1 MGFIACDKKGEADI
15 LMVQGQCE
23 INTGNSLAAATSFE
37 KALLLYLKIQHIEGI
52 CDARIQ
58 LALAYLK
65 YIPLFLNFSKSY
77 LTFSSLQETS
87 NHRKQWNSLNYCK
100 NMRRKTICFII

>member
-1 MGFIACDKKGEADI
+1 MECENIAFAACDKKGEADV

-23 INTGNSLAAATSFE
+23 MNTGNSEAASATFW
-37 KALLLYLKIQHIEGI
+37 KALQLYLKIEYKEGI

-65 YIPLFLNFSKSY
+65 YTHPHLLHFL
-77 LTFSSLQETS
+77 T
-87 NHRKQWNSLNYCK
+87 
-100 NMRRKTICFII
+100 